1 MIKTLKTFG
10 VLCAVESVVA
20 VTFLVTS
27 IMCAHAG
34 AIDGVVVALLV
45 AGAALALG
53 ASRYRKLTAA
63 PGATYAPETVPFT
76 TPVKRNRPKP
86 VKANPPRTVTKKGK
100 TRK

>member
-1 MIKTLKTFG
+1 MIKTLKNFG
-10 VLCAVESVVA
+10 GLCAVESVTA
-20 VTFLVTS
+20 FTFLVTS

-34 AIDGVVVALLV
+34 AIDGVVVSLLV

-63 PGATYAPETVPFT
+63 PGTTYAPETVPFT
-76 TPVKRNRPKP
+76 APAKRNRPKP
-86 VKANPPRTVTKKGK
+86 AKANPRTVTKKGK